1 MRFYRNIINDNEN
14 TEHKNT
20 ENNNT
25 ELKNTENKNN
35 ERINC
40 YTCLGAQWNTG
51 INALLHVSARTIST
65 WGGGVVYLLEAKG
78 ESVEIFYERECCAG
92 CH

>member
-1 MRFYRNIINDNEN
+1 MQFYRNTLTDNEN

-25 ELKNTENKNN
+25 EHKNTENKNT
-35 ERINC
+35 ERINR

-65 WGGGVVYLLEAKG
+65 WGEGVVYLLEAKG
-78 ESVEIFYERECCAG
+78 ESVEIFYEREYCAG